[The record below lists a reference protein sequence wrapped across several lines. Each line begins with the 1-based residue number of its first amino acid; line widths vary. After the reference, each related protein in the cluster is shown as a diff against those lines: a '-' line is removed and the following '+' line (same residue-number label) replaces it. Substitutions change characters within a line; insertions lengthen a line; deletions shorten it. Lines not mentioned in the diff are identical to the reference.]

1 MHDKDTITLVS
12 HAIPL
17 DVTVC
22 ASFFAIILVVKYL
35 RYMIAFTTEGQGVEF
50 IYSDKSI

>member
-17 DVTVC
+17 DVNIC
-22 ASFFAIILVVKYL
+22 ASFFAIIILVFKYL
-35 RYMIAFTTEGQGVEF
+35 RYMIAFTTVKDNKEHEF
-50 IYSDKSI
+50 FL